1 MRTVALRAGVS
12 SATVSRVINSSS
24 AVREETAQ
32 HVRRVIED
40 LKFIPNPIGTT
51 LKYGRSS
58 TFGLIVPDLTNPF
71 YPEFILNFEEALVE
85 NDQELLLA
93 TTQSNELKLISSV
106 RRMLMRRVDG
116 VVLMASEYDTRSV

>member
-1 MRTVALRAGVS
+1 
-12 SATVSRVINSSS
+12 
-24 AVREETAQ
+24 VREETAQ